1 MFRESRVDTVPA
13 SASLWSVVRAV
24 SAALAVMG
32 LAACASNPI
41 PTFDLSAPTQ
51 FTAKGGGSGQ
61 LVVVM
66 PTALAALDTEKM
78 MVEPAPGQIT
88 YLSDAQW
95 ADRLPP
101 LLQART
107 IQAFENGSRLA
118 RVARPGDGVSGDYQL
133 NMDIRTFGVRV
144 EPSGTQAVVEIS
156 AKIIG
161 NQAGR
166 ILAARI
172 FTARVPIT
180 SVTGPTVAQALDEA
194 SDQVL
199 IELVRW
205 ASARF

>member
-1 MFRESRVDTVPA
+1 MLRESRAETVPL

-24 SAALAVMG
+24 TVALAVTG
-32 LAACASNPI
+32 LAACSSNPI
-41 PTFDLSAPTQ
+41 PTFDLSAPSQ
-51 FTAKGGGSGQ
+51 FTAKGGGTGQ

-66 PTALAALDTEKM
+66 PTALAALDTEKIL
-78 MVEPAPGQIT
+78 VEPAPGQIS

-144 EPSGTQAVVEIS
+144 EPSGAQAVVEIS
-156 AKIIG
+156 AKVIG

-166 ILAARI
+166 IVAARV
-172 FTARVPIT
+172 FTARVPIA
-180 SVTGPTVAQALDEA
+180 SVTGPDVARALDEA

-199 IELVRW
+199 IEMVRW
-205 ASARF
+205 AAPRF

>member
-1 MFRESRVDTVPA
+1 MLRESRAETVPL

-24 SAALAVMG
+24 TVALAVTG

-66 PTALAALDTEKM
+66 PTALAALDTEKIL
-78 MVEPAPGQIT
+78 VEPAPGQIS

-107 IQAFENGSRLA
+107 IQAFENGSRLS
-118 RVARPGDGVSGDYQL
+118 RVARPGDGISGDYQL
-133 NMDIRTFGVRV
+133 NMDIRTFGVRI
-144 EPSGTQAVVEIS
+144 EPSGALAVVEIS
-156 AKIIG
+156 AKVID

-166 ILAARI
+166 IVAARI
-172 FTARVPIT
+172 FSARVPIS
-180 SVTGPTVAQALDEA
+180 SVTGPAVAQALDEA

-199 IELVRW
+199 IDMVRW
-205 ASARF
+205 AAPRF